1 MRNNKIKHFM
11 EQSTF
16 FKIFMQYI
24 TLVIDTVL
32 TYGLMTNSHFN
43 IWFLLIFIFD
53 VICIMLYLYI
63 YVADVDIRFY
73 PSEDWD
79 EYKKK
84 IRRNGLLSG
93 FVAIAF
99 FVKILIEL
107 RG

>member
-1 MRNNKIKHFM
+1 MHEHKIKHFM

-24 TLVIDTVL
+24 TLVIDGLL
-32 TYGLMTNSHFN
+32 TYGLMTNVHLN

-53 VICIMLYLYI
+53 VICSVLYLYM
-63 YVADVDIRFY
+63 YVADVDIRTY

-99 FVKILIEL
+99 FVKTLIEL
-107 RG
+107 IG